1 MWYYARGRERVGPL
15 PWQELCQLA
24 QQGQLTSADM
34 VRPASENRWCA
45 AGEVTGLIIEIPTVL
60 RVDEPASAPTLP
72 TLADTATPAPVES
85 GDMQPMLQAVA
96 LGQSPPPRS
105 DDTPTGMPALQNGDE
120 IPGYTGLVE
129 IGRGG
134 MGVVYQAQQV
144 GLHRTVALKT
154 VLAGAHAS
162 SAHIRRFRLEAEA
175 VARLQH
181 PNIVQIHEIGEHNGL
196 PYFCL
201 EYVDG
206 GSLAQKL
213 RGLPQPAYASAR
225 MVATLARALHAA
237 HQHGIIHRDL
247 KPANVLLTADGTPKV
262 TDFGLAKIL
271 DDEAGN
277 TASSTVL
284 GTPSYMAPEQ
294 ALGRVAELGPLCDV
308 YALGAI
314 LYEMLTGRPPFRG
327 ETPMETMLLVSSEE
341 PIAPSLLQRKVPRD
355 LETICLKCLEKD
367 KRRRYISAAELAEDL
382 RRFVDGEPI
391 RARPVGAGLRFYKW
405 ARRRPAVAALI
416 LVSLT
421 AAFTLVVGTLSFT
434 LALQQKT
441 AVAEKAR
448 DDAIDQE
455 KETEKERDRAKAQEE
470 IAKGERARAERER
483 DNARMEKDRADENL
497 RAAEQNLYTAQLAR
511 ASSLLLAHEPEQAL
525 EQLHNTEGCP
535 IDRRDFT
542 WGVLTRLCRLELA
555 RGEVPVL
562 KHPAAVSAI
571 AISPDGKTLASGDDK
586 GAIRLWDIF
595 TGREIGAVTGHTA
608 RIRSIAFHPKGK
620 SLVVSSV
627 DQTVRLWDLDPARE
641 RWSRPMFTVD
651 QVAFNRT
658 GDRIVMTS
666 IRGFTL
672 VDAAT
677 GVEQAVRQHNNGGV
691 RSVLFTHDGSTIIY
705 GGDMGII
712 LYDVD
717 SKRERVLP
725 EGQKIHVV
733 DLAFSPDRKT
743 LAAADTHGLVK
754 LWELPDGR
762 ERILHA
768 GHAKPLRRV
777 AFSPDGKTLA
787 TAAEDGR
794 VKLWNVATG
803 HEQGT
808 LVHHPPTPMV
818 KSPVTGLAFTPNGQL
833 LASSGEDG
841 CIRLWQTD
849 DSPEFA
855 ALKRHNGMV
864 LALAF
869 SPDNNM
875 LASGSTDMTIK
886 LWNLTN
892 GREMASL
899 QVPRGPVT
907 WVAFTPDSA
916 TVLYAADDTIRA
928 WDIVGRR
935 ERFALVANKVLNH
948 AVALSPDG
956 TMIAT
961 GANDNGDI
969 VLWDATTGERRR
981 VLSGHKGVI
990 HALAFDPTS
999 RIIASGGIDRIVRV
1013 WDVADGKLRAA
1024 FPGHGF
1030 AIERLTFSPD
1040 GATLVSVG
1048 NDKTARIWE
1057 GERGALRA
1065 TMTNTVNFAG
1075 VVFTPD
1081 GNTLFAAVRNGL
1093 LLRCNAANGQ
1103 EQERLTGPQRT
1114 GCNAV
1119 AMNGDGT
1126 TLATGGIDHTVR
1138 LWRVSSLV
1146 RAPVLELV
1154 GPGPGHLPLVEGGLG
1169 LRPQADVPGG
1179 VENARRAA
1187 LHLKGGD
1194 HIELTNTAGL
1204 LDINGAFTVEMFFRL
1219 PEAAGNLRMIGD
1231 EIRPR
1236 PGREKEQAGWYLGM
1250 SPQSL
1255 PPDRRVCRLTT
1266 ELFYA
1271 DKFMAGIAGPGRNE
1285 LTTGDWHHL
1294 AYVKTA
1300 TQVRCYV
1307 DGRDFWVVPVVINKR
1322 LKPSLLNLII
1332 GGSERLTTDMSLRG
1346 LRISRTARY
1355 PGNFTPPKAF
1365 ARDKNTLILLDF
1377 TGAGDTLPDLAGEH
1391 AGKVVGGQWLE

>member
-1 MWYYARGRERVGPL
+1 MWYHARGRERVGPL
-15 PWQELCQLA
+15 SWHDLRQLA
-24 QQGQLTSADM
+24 QQGVLAAADM
-34 VRPASENRWCA
+34 VRPTTENRWRA
-45 AGEVTGLIIEIPTVL
+45 AGEVSGLIFETVL
-60 RVDEPASAPTLP
+60 RMQEPAPTLP
-72 TLADTATPAPVES
+72 TLADTATPAPPES
-85 GDMQPMLQAVA
+85 ANVGPMLQAAA
-96 LGQSPPPRS
+96 LGQSLPPRS
-105 DDTPTGMPALQNGDE
+105 DDTPGGIPALHTGDD

-134 MGVVYQAQQV
+134 MGVVYKAQQL
-144 GLHRTVALKT
+144 GLNRTVALKT
-154 VLAGAHAS
+154 VLAGSHAS

-181 PNIVQIHEIGEHNGL
+181 PNIVQIHEIGAHNGL

-201 EYVDG
+201 EYVEG

-213 RGLPQPAYASAR
+213 RGEPQPAHESAR
-225 MVATLARALHAA
+225 MVGTLGQALHAA
-237 HQHGIIHRDL
+237 HQEGIVHRDL

-271 DDEAGN
+271 DDETGN

-341 PIAPSLLQRKVPRD
+341 PIAPSLLQRNVPRD

-367 KRRRYISAAELAEDL
+367 KRRRYATAADLAEDL

-391 RARPVGAGLRFYKW
+391 RARPVHLGWRVYKW
-405 ARRRPAVAALI
+405 ARRRPAAAALI
-416 LVSLT
+416 LVSVA
-421 AAFTLVVGTLSFT
+421 AAFTFLIGTLSFT

-441 AVAEKAR
+441 ALAEKAR
-448 DDAIDQE
+448 DDAVKQE
-455 KETEKERDRAKAQEE
+455 KETETERDRAQEAE
-470 IAKGERARAERER
+470 GIAKNERARAERER
-483 DNARMEKDRADENL
+483 DNARNEKDRADDNL

-511 ASSLLLAHEPEQAL
+511 ASSLLQAHEPQQAL
-525 EQLHNTEGCP
+525 EQLHNTDGCP

-555 RGEVPVL
+555 KGEIPVL
-562 KHPAAVSAI
+562 KHPTAVSAI
-571 AISPDGKTLASGDDK
+571 AISADGKTLASGDDK
-586 GAIRLWDIF
+586 GDIRLWDIA
-595 TGREIGAVTGHTA
+595 TAREIGAVKGHTA

-627 DQTVRLWDLDPARE
+627 DQTVRLWDLDPAKE

-677 GVEQAVRQHNNGGV
+677 GAEQTVRQHKNGGV
-691 RSVLFTHDGSTIIY
+691 RSVLFTQDGTTIIY

-717 SKRERVLP
+717 SQRERVLP
-725 EGQKIHVV
+725 EGQKIHVI
-733 DLAFSPDRKT
+733 DLALSPDRKT

-794 VKLWNVATG
+794 VKLWNVSSG

-808 LVHHPPTPMV
+808 LVHYPGPPMV
-818 KSPVTGLAFTPNGQL
+818 KSPVTGLTFTPNGQL

-841 CIRLWQTD
+841 CVRFWQTD

-855 ALKRHNGMV
+855 ALRRHNGMV

-875 LASGSTDMTIK
+875 LASGSTDMTMK
-886 LWNLTN
+886 LWNLTS
-892 GREMASL
+892 GRELASL
-899 QVPRGPVT
+899 QVPRGPVS

-935 ERFALVANKVLNH
+935 ERFAIVANKHLNH

-956 TMIAT
+956 TLIAT
-961 GANDNGDI
+961 GAIDNGDI

-981 VLSGHKGVI
+981 VISGHKDAVR
-990 HALAFDPTS
+990 ALAFDPTS

-1013 WDVADGKLRAA
+1013 WNVADGKARTSL
-1024 FPGHGF
+1024 PGHGF
-1030 AIERLTFSPD
+1030 AVERLTFSPD
-1040 GATLVSVG
+1040 GSTLASVG
-1048 NDKTARIWE
+1048 NDKTARLWD
-1057 GERGALRA
+1057 GERGAPRA
-1065 TMTNTVNFAG
+1065 TIANAVNFAG

-1103 EQERLTGPQRT
+1103 EQERLSGPQRT

-1119 AMNGDGT
+1119 AMNSDGT
-1126 TLATGGIDHTVR
+1126 TLATGGMDHTVR

-1146 RAPVLELV
+1146 RPPVVELV
-1154 GPGPGHLPLVEGGLG
+1154 GPAPEAPAGGD
-1169 LRPQADVPGG
+1169 A
-1179 VENARRAA
+1179 ARRAS
-1187 LHLKGGD
+1187 LHLKDRD
-1194 HIELTNTAGL
+1194 HIELENTAGM

-1219 PEAAGNLRMIGD
+1219 PETHGNLRFIGD
-1231 EIRPR
+1231 EIRP
-1236 PGREKEQAGWYLGM
+1236 GRGMDREQAGWRLGA
-1250 SPQSL
+1250 SPQQL
-1255 PPDRRVCRLTT
+1255 DANRRVCRLTT
-1266 ELFYA
+1266 ELYYV
-1271 DKFMAGIAGPGRNE
+1271 DRFMAGIAGAGRVE
-1285 LTTGDWHHL
+1285 LNPRDWHHL

-1300 TQVRCYV
+1300 KQVRCYV
-1307 DGRDFWVVPVVINKR
+1307 DGREFWVVPVNINKVLR
-1322 LKPSLLNLII
+1322 PSPRNLTI
-1332 GGSERLTTDMSLRG
+1332 GGSATQPTDMTLRG
-1346 LRISRTARY
+1346 LRVSNTARY
-1355 PGNFTPPKAF
+1355 PGNFTPPKSLN
-1365 ARDKNTLILLDF
+1365 RDNNTMVLLDF
-1377 TGAGDTLPDLAGEH
+1377 TGEGDKLPDLAGEH
-1391 AGKVVGGQWLE
+1391 TGKIVGGEWIE